1 MLGIGASTGL
11 SRLVLLY
18 YFDSLIFP
26 HCLQLQEH
34 KPFFFYPPAQL
45 YLTLYLKLFDP
56 RALEQ
61 CPSLCPLNYTSPMK
75 KLLYSRVRLLTA
87 DCIATLI
94 PAEVGTSSV
103 LAAAPMGIL
112 SETAM
117 SSTPTTGSS
126 EDVLLQHG
134 APHSWALQGSN
145 KLNLSCCWSCS
156 WVLGARYSAEENQL

>member
-1 MLGIGASTGL
+1 M
-11 SRLVLLY
+11 
-18 YFDSLIFP
+18 
-26 HCLQLQEH
+26 
-34 KPFFFYPPAQL
+34 
-45 YLTLYLKLFDP
+45 
-56 RALEQ
+56 
-61 CPSLCPLNYTSPMK
+61 
-75 KLLYSRVRLLTA
+75 LTA

-94 PAEVGTSSV
+94 PAEVGTRSV

-145 KLNLSCCWSCS
+145 RLNLSAVADLAVGFWVPDIQQRKISCG
-156 WVLGARYSAEENQL
+156 GALHVTCGHLHV